1 MQQVTAFSRS
11 QTVPTVVATLPNHL
25 PGMIRACGD
34 SALFERFRRRLIF
47 AAIFLALVCISS
59 YWWDLKGI
67 VLVVARL

>member
-11 QTVPTVVATLPNHL
+11 QTVPTVAATLPNHL

-34 SALFERFRRRLIF
+34 RALFERFGWRFIF
-47 AAIFLALVCISS
+47 APIFLAFVCISF